1 MRQTRQVLIPGTDAI
16 NIQDQTEIKALA
28 VLKFN
33 PNLEVHR
40 NYLEVLIMALKVREV
55 MTSEPVCCT
64 SDTNLRDVARL
75 MKEHDCGLLPVVDNE
90 QNKKPI
96 GTITDRDIAIRVV
109 AEGKNPLELTA
120 GDCMTSPCITV
131 HDEDSLEDCINVM
144 QENQIRRIVVV
155 DKNGKC
161 AGIVAQADI
170 ARKLNAK
177 TTAEVVEQISEP
189 NLQTV
194 GNNN

>member
-1 MRQTRQVLIPGTDAI
+1 
-16 NIQDQTEIKALA
+16 
-28 VLKFN
+28 
-33 PNLEVHR
+33 
-40 NYLEVLIMALKVREV
+40 MAHKVRDV
-55 MTSEPVCCT
+55 MTSNPTCCDAKT
-64 SDTNLRDVARL
+64 KLRDVARM
-75 MKEHDCGLLPVVDNE
+75 MKECDCGLIPVVDNE
-90 QNKKPI
+90 QTKKPI

-109 AEGKNPLELTA
+109 AEGRNPLELTA
-120 GDCMTSPCITV
+120 SDCMTTPCITI

-144 QENQIRRIVVV
+144 QENQIRRIVVA

>member
-1 MRQTRQVLIPGTDAI
+1 
-16 NIQDQTEIKALA
+16 
-28 VLKFN
+28 
-33 PNLEVHR
+33 
-40 NYLEVLIMALKVREV
+40 MALRVRDV
-55 MTSEPVCCT
+55 MTADPTCC
-64 SDTNLRDVARL
+64 DRNTNLSDVARM
-75 MKEHDCGLLPVVDNE
+75 MKECDCGLIPVVENE
-90 QNKKPI
+90 QTKKAI
-96 GTITDRDIAIRVV
+96 GTITDRDIVIRVV

-120 GDCMTSPCITV
+120 GDFMTTPCITV
-131 HDEDSLEDCINVM
+131 QEDNSLEDCIKVM
-144 QENQIRRIVVV
+144 EKNQIRRIVVA
-155 DKNGKC
+155 DQNGRC

>member
-1 MRQTRQVLIPGTDAI
+1 
-16 NIQDQTEIKALA
+16 
-28 VLKFN
+28 
-33 PNLEVHR
+33 
-40 NYLEVLIMALKVREV
+40 MALKVRDV
-55 MTSEPVCCT
+55 MTSTPTCCEAK
-64 SDTNLRDVARL
+64 TNLQDVAKM
-75 MKEHDCGLLPVVDNE
+75 MKDCDCGLIPVVENE
-90 QNKKPI
+90 QNQKPI

-120 GDCMTSPCITV
+120 RDCMTTPCITV
-131 HDEDSLEDCINVM
+131 EDENSLEDCIRIM

-155 DKNGKC
+155 DTNGSC
-161 AGIVAQADI
+161 CGIIAQADI

>member
-1 MRQTRQVLIPGTDAI
+1 
-16 NIQDQTEIKALA
+16 
-28 VLKFN
+28 
-33 PNLEVHR
+33 
-40 NYLEVLIMALKVREV
+40 MALRVRDV
-55 MTSEPVCCT
+55 MTSNPTCCEAK
-64 SDTNLRDVARL
+64 TNLREVAKM
-75 MKEHDCGLLPVVDNE
+75 MKDCDCGLIPVVESE
-90 QNKKPI
+90 QNQKPI

-120 GDCMTSPCITV
+120 RDCMTSPCITV
-131 HDEDSLEDCINVM
+131 QNEESLEDCIRIM

-155 DKNGKC
+155 DTNGSC
-161 AGIVAQADI
+161 CGIVAQADI

>member
-1 MRQTRQVLIPGTDAI
+1 
-16 NIQDQTEIKALA
+16 
-28 VLKFN
+28 
-33 PNLEVHR
+33 
-40 NYLEVLIMALKVREV
+40 MAFTVRDV
-55 MTSEPVCCT
+55 MTANPTCC
-64 SDTNLRDVARL
+64 DAQAKLRDVARM
-75 MKEHDCGLLPVVDNE
+75 MKECDCGLIPVVENE
-90 QNKKPI
+90 QSKKPI

-131 HDEDSLEDCINVM
+131 QDSASLEHCIGIM
-144 QENQIRRIVVV
+144 RDNQIRRIVVV
-155 DKNGKC
+155 DDNGSC

-170 ARKLNAK
+170 ARKLNAE
-177 TTAEVVEQISEP
+177 TTADVVEQISEP